1 MKLSIAAALLAG
13 FILSACNIVMG
24 PLNQDEGWYLL
35 AGLNTAGGMM
45 PYRDYLFTQGP
56 VLPYVYAMFSPV
68 WSPFGVLGG
77 RVLTSA
83 MGLLVAVLCSG
94 FAYRVAPER
103 GRVMAALF
111 AWLLTACCPVFS
123 YFTVIPKTYSLS
135 GLFIAAAFFVFSGK
149 KTWRFEV
156 TGVLLA
162 LAAGTRLSLGVL
174 LAVVGFG
181 LLALCRREGF
191 RYAWLRF
198 GLGGGI
204 TLLALFAPFAILAPE
219 GLIFSQSYHAS
230 RSDSGFFNWLV
241 LRAGFASRLLQ
252 GYFPMVCFGIAAVAA
267 GFRDVRRIPPALW
280 FACLGF
286 LAVTVVHFIAPFP
299 YDDYQTPVMPLAA
312 AAVSVMLA
320 TVLMGA
326 SPRQVNVVARSAT
339 LVALLFIIASPMC
352 MTWVTVRQDR
362 FWFQM
367 KTTPDVLKLRE
378 VGAWLRENAGPT
390 GQVLTQD
397 AYLAVEAGLKV
408 IPGLEMG
415 PFSIFPALDDAAAEK
430 AKVYNVATLRR
441 AIETTPAEVAALSG
455 YSFAVSCP
463 TTEKMDPELVA
474 SLSKAVDARY
484 EKIRSVP
491 DFGQGHTTLD
501 LYKLK
506 R

>member
-1 MKLSIAAALLAG
+1 MKLSIAVALLVG
-13 FILSACNIVMG
+13 FILSASNILMG

-35 AGLNTAGGMM
+35 SGLNTAGGMM

-56 VLPYVYAMFSPV
+56 VLPYVYAALSPV

-77 RVLTSA
+77 RVLTAA

-103 GRVMAALF
+103 SRVMAALF
-111 AWLLTACCPVFS
+111 TWLLTACCPVFS

-149 KTWRFEV
+149 RTWRFEV

-181 LLALCRREGF
+181 LLAICRREGY

-198 GLGGGI
+198 GLGGGL
-204 TLLALFAPFAILAPE
+204 TLLAIFVPFAILAPD
-219 GLIFSQSYHAS
+219 GLLFSQSYHAS
-230 RSDSGFFNWLV
+230 RSDTDILSWLV

-252 GYFPMVCFGIAAVAA
+252 GYFPLVCLGVAAVAA
-267 GFRDVRRIPPALW
+267 GFRDIRRIPPALW

-286 LAVTVVHFIAPFP
+286 LAVTAVHFTAPFP

-312 AAVSVMLA
+312 VAVSVMLA
-320 TVLMGA
+320 TVLMTA
-326 SPRQVNVVARSAT
+326 SSRQIGIVARSVT
-339 LVALLFIIASPMC
+339 FGSLLFIVASPMC

-367 KTTPDVLKLRE
+367 KTTPDVIKLRE
-378 VGAWLRENAGPT
+378 VGAWLREKAGPS

-408 IPGLEMG
+408 VPGLEMG
-415 PFSIFPALDDAAAEK
+415 PFSIFPALDDAAAAK
-430 AKVYNVATLRR
+430 AKVHNVATLRR
-441 AIETTPAEVAALSG
+441 VIETTDAEVAALSG
-455 YSFAVSCP
+455 YAFAVSCP
-463 TTEKMDPELVA
+463 TTEKMEPEIVA
-474 SLSKAVDARY
+474 SLTQAVEARY
-484 EKIRSVP
+484 EKVRSIP

-501 LYKLK
+501 LYEL
-506 R
+506 RR

>member
-1 MKLSIAAALLAG
+1 MKISIAVALLAG
-13 FILSACNIVMG
+13 FILSACNIIMG

-56 VLPYVYAMFSPV
+56 VLPYVYAALSPV

-103 GRVMAALF
+103 GRAMAALF

-123 YFTVIPKTYSLS
+123 YFTTIPKTYSLS
-135 GLFIAAAFFVFSGK
+135 GLFIAAAFFILAGER
-149 KTWRFEV
+149 TWRFEV

-174 LAVVGFG
+174 LAVLGFG
-181 LLALCRREGF
+181 LLALCRREGY

-204 TLLALFAPFAILAPE
+204 TLLAIFVPFAIMAPD
-219 GLIFSQSYHAS
+219 GLFFSQSYHAS
-230 RSDSGFFNWLV
+230 RADIGIFSWLV

-252 GYFPMVCFGIAAVAA
+252 GYFPMICFGVAAVAA

-286 LAVTVVHFIAPFP
+286 LAVTAVHFIAPFP
-299 YDDYQTPVMPLAA
+299 YDDYQTPIMSLAA
-312 AAVSVMLA
+312 VAVSVMLS
-320 TVLMGA
+320 TVLMAA
-326 SPRQVNVVARSAT
+326 SSRKVHVVVRSAT
-339 LVALLFIIASPMC
+339 FVSLLFIIASPMC

-367 KTTPDVLKLRE
+367 KTTPDVIKLRE
-378 VGAWLRENAGPT
+378 AGAWLRENAGPR

-408 IPGLEMG
+408 VTGLEMG
-415 PFSIFPALDDAAAEK
+415 PFSIFPALSDALAEQ
-430 AKVYNVATLRR
+430 VRVHNVATLKR
-441 AIETTPAEVAALSG
+441 AIETSNAEVAALSG

-463 TTEKMDPELVA
+463 STEEMESEITAGLMQ
-474 SLSKAVDARY
+474 AVDVRY
-484 EKIRSVP
+484 EKIRSIP